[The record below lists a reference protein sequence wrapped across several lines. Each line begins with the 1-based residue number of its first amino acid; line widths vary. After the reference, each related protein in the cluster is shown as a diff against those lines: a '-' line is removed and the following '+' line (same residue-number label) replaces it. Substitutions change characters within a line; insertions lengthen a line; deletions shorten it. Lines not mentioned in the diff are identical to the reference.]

1 MWGAQSARIGMDHAG
16 NGTRL
21 IAPHRLSTVVG
32 AIYDCAIDPERWQEA
47 LREICID
54 LRCLHSAIYLFDA
67 QHSCVRH
74 VRASDDAIERVV
86 HNKEHTEALV
96 GSIRVLPIDTQPIDE
111 PMASSQ
117 LVADYGE
124 FLSTRYFQE
133 VAIPQ
138 GHGDAIHVLLSRN
151 SRRFALFSA
160 TRHKSVGLITD
171 ADFAILRLLA
181 PHLRRAI
188 TISDLMELK
197 ALEAETLS
205 ATLDRLVMGVVV
217 VAGESRI
224 LHANEAAR
232 HMFANGAR
240 IVSRGGRLAA
250 RDAAA
255 DAELSQAIALARS
268 DEAALG
274 AAGIGVSLGSF
285 DAQPALAHV
294 LPLARGEVRRRLMP
308 QATAAVFI
316 NTPEPGAA
324 PDLRAIAQS
333 YGLTPAEARVAE
345 RLLAGAANLAE
356 VAASLDVSLP
366 TVKTH
371 LSQVFAKTGVSRQS
385 DLVALVHRMTPP
397 AR

>member
-1 MWGAQSARIGMDHAG
+1 MGHAG
-16 NGTRL
+16 NGARL
-21 IAPHRLSTVVG
+21 IAPHRLSAVVG
-32 AIYDCAIDPERWQEA
+32 AIYDCAIDSERWQKA
-47 LREICID
+47 LREICVD
-54 LRCLHSAIYLFDA
+54 LRCMHSAIYLFDA
-67 QHSCVRH
+67 QDSSVRH
-74 VRASDDAIERVV
+74 IRASDDSVERVV
-86 HNKEHTEALV
+86 DDKDYLDAVVSSVRL
-96 GSIRVLPIDTQPIDE
+96 LPTATQPIDE
-111 PMASSQ
+111 PLASSR

-133 VAIPQ
+133 VAIPE
-138 GHGDAIHVLLSRN
+138 GHGDAIHVLLARD

-160 TRHKSVGLITD
+160 TRHKSLGLIND
-171 ADFAILRLLA
+171 DDFAVMRLLA

-205 ATLDRLVMGVVV
+205 ATLDRLAMGVVM

-232 HMFANGAR
+232 HMLANGGR
-240 IVSRGGRLAA
+240 IVSRRGRLAA

-268 DEAALG
+268 DEAELG
-274 AAGIGVSLGSF
+274 AAGIGVSLGAS
-285 DAQPALAHV
+285 DARPALAHV
-294 LPLARGEVRRRLMP
+294 LPLARGEVRTRLMP

-316 NTPEPGAA
+316 NTPEACAA
-324 PDLRAIAQS
+324 PDLGVIAQI
-333 YGLTPAEARVAE
+333 YGLTPAETRVAE

-356 VAASLDVSLP
+356 VAANLGISLG

-397 AR
+397 VR

>member
-1 MWGAQSARIGMDHAG
+1 
-16 NGTRL
+16 
-21 IAPHRLSTVVG
+21 
-32 AIYDCAIDPERWQEA
+32 
-47 LREICID
+47 
-54 LRCLHSAIYLFDA
+54 
-67 QHSCVRH
+67 
-74 VRASDDAIERVV
+74 
-86 HNKEHTEALV
+86 
-96 GSIRVLPIDTQPIDE
+96 
-111 PMASSQ
+111 
-117 LVADYGE
+117 
-124 FLSTRYFQE
+124 
-133 VAIPQ
+133 
-138 GHGDAIHVLLSRN
+138 
-151 SRRFALFSA
+151 
-160 TRHKSVGLITD
+160 
-171 ADFAILRLLA
+171 
-181 PHLRRAI
+181 
-188 TISDLMELK
+188 
-197 ALEAETLS
+197 
-205 ATLDRLVMGVVV
+205 VVV

-274 AAGIGVSLGSF
+274 AAGIGVSLGAS

-294 LPLARGEVRRRLMP
+294 LPLARGEVRTRLMP
-308 QATAAVFI
+308 QASAAVFI
-316 NTPEPGAA
+316 KTPEPRAA
-324 PDLRAIAQS
+324 PDLRAMAQT